1 MSEAIRKLEPERQAE
16 PGYVVIR
23 QEDAVKFSRQVREL
37 TAALLMLQRE
47 VEAMKQDNSRRA
59 TVNHQQAKAL
69 GLRIRERAEEICGKY
84 QLEPRAHAAAF
95 RAAIKKSVLNGCG
108 VQDLHD
114 IPLGDY
120 EFIAQQIDSWSS
132 FALVRKRRGIDAAMT
147 KEDDHGRVD

>member
-1 MSEAIRKLEPERQAE
+1 MSELLQISEPERQEE

-23 QEDAVKFSRQVREL
+23 REDAVNFSRQVREL

-47 VEAMKQDNSRRA
+47 VEAMKRDNAHRA
-59 TVNHQQAKAL
+59 TINHQQAKAL
-69 GLRIRERAEEICGKY
+69 AARIRERAEAICAKY
-84 QLEPRAHAAAF
+84 DLEPRAHAAAF

-120 EFIAQQIDSWSS
+120 EFIVQQIDSWSS

-147 KEDDHGRVD
+147 KEAVND

>member
-23 QEDAVKFSRQVREL
+23 QEDALKFSREVREL

-47 VEAMKQDNSRRA
+47 VEAMKRDNAHRA

-69 GLRIRERAEEICGKY
+69 ASRIRDRAEAICGKY
-84 QLEPRAHAAAF
+84 DLEPRAHAAAF
-95 RAAIKKSVLNGCG
+95 RAAIKKSVLQGCG

-120 EFIAQQIDSWSS
+120 EFTAQQIDSWSS
-132 FALVRKRRGIDAAMT
+132 YALVRKRRGIDAAMT

>member
-1 MSEAIRKLEPERQAE
+1 MSELLQISEPERQEE

-23 QEDAVKFSRQVREL
+23 REDAVNFSRQVREL

-47 VEAMKQDNSRRA
+47 VEAMKRDNAHRA
-59 TVNHQQAKAL
+59 TINHQQAKAL
-69 GLRIRERAEEICGKY
+69 AARIRDRAEEICGKY

-120 EFIAQQIDSWSS
+120 EFIVQQIDSWSS

-147 KEDDHGRVD
+147 KEG

>member
-1 MSEAIRKLEPERQAE
+1 MSELLQISEPERQAE

-23 QEDAVKFSRQVREL
+23 QEDALKFSRQVREL

-47 VEAMKQDNSRRA
+47 VEEMKRDNAHRA

-95 RAAIKKSVLNGCG
+95 RAAIKKSVLGGCG

-120 EFIAQQIDSWSS
+120 EFTVQQIDSWSS
-132 FALVRKRRGIDAAMT
+132 YALVRKRRGIDAAM
-147 KEDDHGRVD
+147 KEG

>member
-1 MSEAIRKLEPERQAE
+1 MSELLQISEPERQEE

-23 QEDAVKFSRQVREL
+23 REDAVNFSRQVREL

-47 VEAMKQDNSRRA
+47 VEAMKRDNAHRA

-69 GLRIRERAEEICGKY
+69 AARIRERAEAICAKY
-84 QLEPRAHAAAF
+84 DLEPRAHAAAF

-120 EFIAQQIDSWSS
+120 EFIVQQIDSWSS

-147 KEDDHGRVD
+147 KEG

>member
-1 MSEAIRKLEPERQAE
+1 MSELLQISEPERQEE

-23 QEDAVKFSRQVREL
+23 REDAVNFSRQVREL

-47 VEAMKQDNSRRA
+47 VEAMKRDNAHRA

-69 GLRIRERAEEICGKY
+69 AARIRERAEAICAKY
-84 QLEPRAHAAAF
+84 DLEPRAHAAAF
-95 RAAIKKSVLNGCG
+95 RASIKKSVLNGCG

-120 EFIAQQIDSWSS
+120 EFIVQQIDSWSS

-147 KEDDHGRVD
+147 KEAVND

>member
-1 MSEAIRKLEPERQAE
+1 MSELLQISEPERQEE

-23 QEDAVKFSRQVREL
+23 REDAVNFSRQVREL

-47 VEAMKQDNSRRA
+47 VEAMKRDNAHRA

-69 GLRIRERAEEICGKY
+69 AARIRERAEAICGKY
-84 QLEPRAHAAAF
+84 DLEPRAHAAAF

-120 EFIAQQIDSWSS
+120 ELIVRQIDSWSS

-147 KEDDHGRVD
+147 KEG

>member
-1 MSEAIRKLEPERQAE
+1 MSELLQISEPERQEE

-23 QEDAVKFSRQVREL
+23 REDAVNFSRQVREL

-47 VEAMKQDNSRRA
+47 VEAMKRDNAHRA
-59 TVNHQQAKAL
+59 TINHQQAKAL
-69 GLRIRERAEEICGKY
+69 AARIRDRAEAICAKY
-84 QLEPRAHAAAF
+84 DLAPRAHAAAF

-120 EFIAQQIDSWSS
+120 EFIVRQIDSWSS
-132 FALVRKRRGIDAAMT
+132 FALVRKRREIDG
-147 KEDDHGRVD
+147 KEAG

>member
-1 MSEAIRKLEPERQAE
+1 
-16 PGYVVIR
+16 
-23 QEDAVKFSRQVREL
+23 
-37 TAALLMLQRE
+37 
-47 VEAMKQDNSRRA
+47 MKRDNAHRA

-69 GLRIRERAEEICGKY
+69 AARIRDRAEEICGKY

-120 EFIAQQIDSWSS
+120 EFIVQQIDSWSS

-147 KEDDHGRVD
+147 KEG

>member
-1 MSEAIRKLEPERQAE
+1 MSELLQISEPERQAE

-23 QEDAVKFSRQVREL
+23 QEDALKFSREVREV

-47 VEAMKQDNSRRA
+47 VEIMKRDNAHRA
-59 TVNHQQAKAL
+59 TINHQQAKAL
-69 GLRIRERAEEICGKY
+69 ASRIRERAEAICAKY
-84 QLEPRAHAAAF
+84 DLEPRAHAAAF

-120 EFIAQQIDSWSS
+120 EFTVQQIDSWSS
-132 FALVRKRRGIDAAMT
+132 FALVRKRRGIDAAM
-147 KEDDHGRVD
+147 KEG

>member
-1 MSEAIRKLEPERQAE
+1 MSELLQISETERQEE

-23 QEDAVKFSRQVREL
+23 REDAVNFSRQVREL

-47 VEAMKQDNSRRA
+47 VEAMKRDNAHRA
-59 TVNHQQAKAL
+59 TINHQQAKAL
-69 GLRIRERAEEICGKY
+69 AARIRERAEAICAKY
-84 QLEPRAHAAAF
+84 DLEPRAHAAAF

-120 EFIAQQIDSWSS
+120 EFIVQQIDSWSS
-132 FALVRKRRGIDAAMT
+132 YALVRKRRGIDAAMT
-147 KEDDHGRVD
+147 KEG

>member
-1 MSEAIRKLEPERQAE
+1 MSELLQISEPERQEE

-23 QEDAVKFSRQVREL
+23 QEDAVNFSRQVREL

-47 VEAMKQDNSRRA
+47 VEAMKRDNAHRA
-59 TVNHQQAKAL
+59 TINHQQAKAL
-69 GLRIRERAEEICGKY
+69 AARIRERAEAICGKY

-120 EFIAQQIDSWSS
+120 EFIVQQIDSWSS
-132 FALVRKRRGIDAAMT
+132 YALVRKRREIDG
-147 KEDDHGRVD
+147 KEAG

>member
-1 MSEAIRKLEPERQAE
+1 MNEALQLTEPERQEE

-23 QEDAVKFSRQVREL
+23 REDAVNFSRQVREL

-47 VEAMKQDNSRRA
+47 VEAMKRDNAHRA

-69 GLRIRERAEEICGKY
+69 AARIRERAEAICAKY
-84 QLEPRAHAAAF
+84 DLAPRAHAAAF

-120 EFIAQQIDSWSS
+120 EFIVQQIDSWSS

-147 KEDDHGRVD
+147 TPSPDVGE

>member
-1 MSEAIRKLEPERQAE
+1 MSEAIRKLEPERQSE

-23 QEDAVKFSRQVREL
+23 QEDAVNFSRQVREL

-47 VEAMKQDNSRRA
+47 VEEMKRDNAHRA

-69 GLRIRERAEEICGKY
+69 AARIRDRAEAICGKY

-95 RAAIKKSVLNGCG
+95 RAAIKKSVLSGCG
-108 VQDLHD
+108 VEDLHD

-120 EFIAQQIDSWSS
+120 EYIVQQIDSWSS

>member
-1 MSEAIRKLEPERQAE
+1 MSELLQISEPERQAE

-23 QEDAVKFSRQVREL
+23 REDAVNFSRQVREL

-47 VEAMKQDNSRRA
+47 VEAMKRDNAHRA
-59 TVNHQQAKAL
+59 TINHQQAKAL
-69 GLRIRERAEEICGKY
+69 AARIRDRAEEICGKY
-84 QLEPRAHAAAF
+84 QLEPRAHATAF

-120 EFIAQQIDSWSS
+120 EFIVQQIDSWSS
-132 FALVRKRRGIDAAMT
+132 FALVRKRREIDG
-147 KEDDHGRVD
+147 KEAG